1 MTNYSSMAHYDES
14 VAKNGEYIP
23 VQRYT
28 DEYCKALTENYKQE
42 TMRSYERSIS
52 RGESAE
58 YFGERLL
65 EILKGTANLRRY
77 RYTEGKKYFKVV
89 AEEFDEFQGRNKW
102 RDTTVHAFVDKVT
115 GEVYKPAGWAKP
127 AKHVRYDFRRDRD
140 REFLHDYRNVGWA
153 GGYLYMR

>member
-1 MTNYSSMAHYDES
+1 MAHYDES

-77 RYTEGKKYFKVV
+77 RYTEGKKYLKVV
-89 AEEFDEFQGRNKW
+89 AEEFDTFQDRNEW

-127 AKHVRYDFRRDRD
+127 AKHVRYDLRKDLDRLK
-140 REFLHDYRNVGWA
+140 LHDPNRIDWA
-153 GGYLYMR
+153 GGYLYLR

>member
-14 VAKNGEYIP
+14 VAKNGKYIP
-23 VQRYT
+23 VERYT

-65 EILKGTANLRRY
+65 KS
-77 RYTEGKKYFKVV
+77 
-89 AEEFDEFQGRNKW
+89 
-102 RDTTVHAFVDKVT
+102 
-115 GEVYKPAGWAKP
+115 
-127 AKHVRYDFRRDRD
+127 
-140 REFLHDYRNVGWA
+140 
-153 GGYLYMR
+153 

>member
-1 MTNYSSMAHYDES
+1 MTN
-14 VAKNGEYIP
+14 IP
-23 VQRYT
+23 VQEYT
-28 DEYCKALTENYKQE
+28 DEYCKALSENYKQE
-42 TMRSYERSIS
+42 TMRSYERSIMK
-52 RGESAE
+52 GDSAE

-65 EILKGTANLRRY
+65 EILNGKANLRRY
-77 RYTEGKKYFKVV
+77 RYTEGKKYLKVV
-89 AEEFDEFQGRNKW
+89 AEEFDTFQDRNEW

-153 GGYLYMR
+153 GGYLYMRQNR

>member
-14 VAKNGEYIP
+14 VAKNGKYIP
-23 VQRYT
+23 VERYT

-89 AEEFDEFQGRNKW
+89 AEEFDTFQDRNVWK
-102 RDTTVHAFVDKVT
+102 DTTVHAFVDKVT

-127 AKHVRYDFRRDRD
+127 AKHVRYDLRKDLDRLK
-140 REFLHDYRNVGWA
+140 LHDPNRIDWA
-153 GGYLYMR
+153 GGYLYLR